1 MTVRFEDALASL
13 PAEEQAAIQARYDEL
28 RADYDRYTASEVDAL
43 REAKRAAH
51 AAARA
56 VIRARRTCDVDLPQ
70 VGSFHG

>member
-13 PAEEQAAIQARYDEL
+13 PAAEQAAIQARFEGL
-28 RADYDRYTASEVDAL
+28 RAEYDRDHAAAVEAL

-56 VIRARRTCDVDLPQ
+56 VIQARRTRDADLPQ